1 MILCHPLTLSPYRL
15 IKNMLILLYDGVCG
29 LCNWAVQFVIRHDAA
44 GQFQFAALQSE
55 FAQQL
60 MRQHGLTELTLNE
73 NTPPESVVLIADGRA
88 YTHSAAAFEVMRRLG
103 QPYRALA
110 VLRVLPRPFTDW
122 AYRLV
127 ARYRYR
133 LFGRSEACMLPPPA
147 MRARFLG

>member
-1 MILCHPLTLSPYRL
+1 
-15 IKNMLILLYDGVCG
+15 MLILLYDGVCG
-29 LCNWAVQFVIRHDAA
+29 LCNWSVQFIIRHDAA
-44 GQFQFAALQSE
+44 GQFHFAALQSE
-55 FAQQL
+55 LAQQL
-60 MRQHGLTELTLNE
+60 MRQHGLTPNE
-73 NTPPESVVLIADGRA
+73 NAAPESVVLIANGQA

-110 VLRVLPRPFTDW
+110 VLRVLPRPLTDW

-147 MRARFLG
+147 VRARFLG